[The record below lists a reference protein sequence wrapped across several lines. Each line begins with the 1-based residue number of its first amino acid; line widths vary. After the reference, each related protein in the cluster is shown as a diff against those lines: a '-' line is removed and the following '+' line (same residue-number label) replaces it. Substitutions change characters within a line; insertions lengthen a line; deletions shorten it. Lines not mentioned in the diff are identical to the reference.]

1 MRRRRTLALVA
12 AAAALAAVAIAAAAS
27 AAGPDK
33 LTVAVYGDA
42 PYLDTTN
49 PPLSP
54 GAALP
59 RAEFNATPAFIDTIN
74 ADPSLQ
80 EVIHVGDIHS
90 GSEPCTRAYDLS
102 VFGLWSIFQKPLI
115 YTPGDNEWSD
125 CTKAKEEPGSD
136 NDNPTT
142 HPNLPLEN
150 LALIRQIFFSRPGWT
165 LGENPMHVNS
175 QAQVYDHKFPADSQ
189 FVENVMWQQGKTVF
203 VTLNIPGGSNN
214 DADPWYAAEKIPASP
229 AQPIEMQERT
239 DADVRWLDRAFKLA
253 EDANNVVI
261 IGQSDMWDTTDSPSH
276 QTNYEPIVQAMASD
290 TLAFGKP
297 VLYLNGDSH
306 LYRSDDPL
314 QQVSTCLGE
323 ATSGAPVAPCAKD
336 AWNQHPSYDVPN
348 FHRIVVHGSTFPL
361 EWLKLTIDQGGG
373 PYDPAT
379 ATSWGPFS
387 WERETQSQLTP

>member
-1 MRRRRTLALVA
+1 MRRRRTLVLVA
-12 AAAALAAVAIAAAAS
+12 AAAALAAIAVAAAAS

-42 PYLDTTN
+42 PYLDTSN
-49 PPLSP
+49 PPLTP

-74 ADPSLQ
+74 ADQDVQ
-80 EVIHVGDIHS
+80 ETIHVGDIHS

-102 VFGLWSIFQKPLI
+102 VFGLWSVFQKPLV

-125 CTKAKEEPGSD
+125 CTKVKEEPGSD

-150 LALIRQIFFSRPGWT
+150 LGLIRQIFFARPGWT
-165 LGENPMHVNS
+165 LGQDPMHVIS
-175 QAQVYDHKFPADSQ
+175 QAQVYDHKYPTDSQ
-189 FVENVMWQQGKTVF
+189 FVENVMWQQGKSVF
-203 VTLNIPGGSNN
+203 VTVNIPGGSNN

-229 AQPIEMQERT
+229 AQAIEMQQRT
-239 DADVRWLDRAFKLA
+239 DADVRWLDRAFKIA
-253 EDANNVVI
+253 QEDANSVVI
-261 IGQSDMWDTTDSPSH
+261 IGQSDMWDTTDAASH
-276 QTNYEPIVQAMASD
+276 QTNYEPIVAAMASD
-290 TLAFGKP
+290 TLNFGKP

-306 LYRSDDPL
+306 IFRSDDPL
-314 QQVSTCLGE
+314 EQGSTCFGDKGVC
-323 ATSGAPVAPCAKD
+323 SKD
-336 AWNQHPSYDVPN
+336 AYDQHPGYDVPN

-361 EWLKLTIDQGGG
+361 EWLKLTIDQG
-373 PYDPAT
+373 PTNDYTPT

-387 WERETQSQLTP
+387 WEREIQSQLTPS

>member
-12 AAAALAAVAIAAAAS
+12 AAAALAAVAVAAAAS

-42 PYLDTTN
+42 PYLDTST
-49 PPLSP
+49 PAL
-54 GAALP
+54 AAMP

-90 GSEPCTRAYDLS
+90 GSEPCTRAYDLA
-102 VFGLWSIFQKPLI
+102 VYGLWSIVQKPLI

-125 CTKAKEEPGSD
+125 CTKVKEEPGSD

-150 LALIRQIFFSRPGWT
+150 LGLIRQIFFARPGWT
-165 LGENPMHVNS
+165 LGENPMHVIS
-175 QAQVYDHKFPADSQ
+175 QAQVYDHKFPTDSQ

-203 VTLNIPGGSNN
+203 VTLDIPGGSNN
-214 DADPWYAAEKIPASP
+214 DADPWYAAEHLPASP
-229 AQPIEMQERT
+229 AEAIEMQQRT
-239 DADVRWLDRAFKLA
+239 DADVRWLARAFRMA
-253 EDANNVVI
+253 DDANNLVI
-261 IGQSDMWDTTDSPSH
+261 VGQSDMWDTTDSPSH

-314 QQVSTCLGE
+314 QQGSPCLGE
-323 ATSGAPVAPCAKD
+323 ATSGAPVTACAKD
-336 AWNQHPSYDVPN
+336 AWNQHPYYDVPN

-379 ATSWGPFS
+379 STSWGPFS